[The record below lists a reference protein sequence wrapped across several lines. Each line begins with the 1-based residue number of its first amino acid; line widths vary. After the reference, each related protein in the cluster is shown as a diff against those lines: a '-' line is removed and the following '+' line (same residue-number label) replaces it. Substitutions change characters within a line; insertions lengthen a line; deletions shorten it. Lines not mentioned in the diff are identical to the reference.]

1 MRLHL
6 DKLLVRP
13 APIAGTAWSES
24 LTSWLFRLALAN
36 GFTTYGELLQNEG
49 IPLASR
55 ALIDVDPERW
65 VLLSR
70 LEQLSGIPP
79 ELLRSHALDRALTA
93 MTGTPGGTAGRWL
106 MSSGGHG
113 CRYSI
118 CAACLAEDG
127 KPHWRRAWRLTVTT
141 VCPVHM
147 RLLVDTCRCCG
158 SELILSGLR
167 TASLKLC
174 EHCGCALHADPD
186 PVRVRRISEWR
197 LIDPQD
203 APQSVLPVRVVHSKL
218 WWDGVR
224 VLLNVL
230 GRPRL
235 AAKLQK
241 AGLPRPLVPILARM
255 ATGPRLSFDRQS
267 AAVRHQMLD
276 LMDWLT
282 RDWPARFISR
292 MNDAS
297 ITCGEYATAG
307 IPVPYWL
314 WSVCKENLERKR
326 YRTTLAEV
334 SCAAALLREVH
345 RPVSK
350 LAIKRLLGVTE
361 GKALDALHPV
371 MTRRLSDTEM
381 LAVAKL
387 LNADLEAAS
396 SAREQRASLLRDA
409 CSIAAAAWLRISLK
423 AVSGLALEDGQALLQ
438 EWRDVARID
447 GACGRL
453 ARTYLV
459 WMELYLRGTRMR
471 FERYDLPQRALF
483 LSRFGVPTLG
493 FGLAARF
500 ADLLR
505 RSGVFEWRLG
515 SRLLTAA
522 LPEQTLRFDH
532 QVRSSCSGG
541 PTQGKE
547 RLFNSG
553 VEAKSAHCENSVLV
567 QAHICEDQRS
577 KPMDRSG
584 SI

>member
-1 MRLHL
+1 LDVPRRLH
-6 DKLLVRP
+6 KLIVRP
-13 APIAGTAWSES
+13 APIAGATRPES
-24 LTSWLFRLALAN
+24 LPSWLFRLALSN

-65 VLLSR
+65 VLLSG
-70 LEQLSGIPP
+70 LEQLSGIPL
-79 ELLRSHALDRALTA
+79 ELLRPHALDSALTA

-106 MSSGGHG
+106 MSSGGQG

-118 CAACLAEDG
+118 CPACLAEDG
-127 KPHWRRAWRLTVTT
+127 NPHWRSAWRLTVNA

-147 RLLVDTCRCCG
+147 RLLVDTCRGCG
-158 SELILSGLR
+158 RELILSGLR

-174 EHCGCALHADPD
+174 EHCGRALYDDPD
-186 PVRVRRISEWR
+186 PVRVRRIAKW
-197 LIDPQD
+197 LLVDPQD
-203 APQSVLPVRVVHSKL
+203 APRSIFPVRVVHSKL

-241 AGLPRPLVPILARM
+241 AGLPRSLVPVLACM
-255 ATGPRLSFDRQS
+255 ATGPRLPFDRQS
-267 AAVRHQMLD
+267 AAMRHQMLG
-276 LMDWLT
+276 LVDWLT

-292 MNDAS
+292 MNDAR
-297 ITCGEYATAG
+297 ITCGEYATAE
-307 IPVPYWL
+307 ISVPYWL
-314 WSVCKENLERKR
+314 WSVCKEHLERKR

-334 SCAAALLREVH
+334 SSAAALLSDAY

-350 LAIKRLLGVTE
+350 VAIKRLMGVTE

-396 SAREQRASLLRDA
+396 SAREQRGSLLRDA

-447 GACGRL
+447 GARGRL

-459 WMELYLRGTRMR
+459 WMELYLRSTRTR

-483 LSRFGVPTLG
+483 LSRFGVPTQG

-505 RSGVFEWRLG
+505 RSGVFEWQLG

-522 LPEQTLRFDH
+522 PTEETLRFDH
-532 QVRSSCSGG
+532 QVRSSWSGG
-541 PTQGKE
+541 RATQSKDAPLQW
-547 RLFNSG
+547 RSVQFARRPSS
-553 VEAKSAHCENSVLV
+553 AKTN
-567 QAHICEDQRS
+567 DQN
-577 KPMDRSG
+577 G
-584 SI
+584 